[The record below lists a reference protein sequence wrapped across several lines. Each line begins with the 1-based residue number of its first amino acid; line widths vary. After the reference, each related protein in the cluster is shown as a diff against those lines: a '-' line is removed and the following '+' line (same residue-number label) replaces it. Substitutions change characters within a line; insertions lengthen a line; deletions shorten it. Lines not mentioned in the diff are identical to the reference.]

1 MIEKMTKYS
10 FILMN
15 EDKEKFIEQLSE
27 LGVMDIT
34 RAKKPMDE
42 RSTRIYS
49 DALSIKQQMAEL
61 EAETSDEL
69 RSLQT
74 KLAEARR
81 RFADALAWGEF
92 STESLADLASKGVNV
107 RFHRAPLK
115 KYDPSWAGQVALEV
129 ISEDKAAVYFATVT
143 VPGEELPA
151 AIAATEVVKPSESV
165 VEAQSEI
172 DSLEAAADKELAS
185 IREAKERELPRLKKL
200 YDSRLNQLDRYFA
213 SSAAASAAEDK
224 LTVLVGFA
232 PCTEDERLK
241 AELDATDAFWMSE
254 PAAEDDN
261 PPIKL
266 RNNWFSRKFE
276 CITGMYGMPVYGE
289 FDPTPII
296 SIFFLLFFAMCMGDA
311 GYGLILL
318 LFGVALN
325 KKWVKIGMFDG
336 LGTLISFLGAATLVV
351 GLVLGT
357 AFGVNLTEVSWVP
370 QGLKNIML
378 VGKFPGTDYDY
389 PMVLSVLIGIVHL
402 CLAMSVKAILYTK
415 RFGFKETI
423 STWGWL
429 LLILGGIAIV
439 VLMLA
444 GVLSAGALRIAI
456 IAVGVVSA
464 LGIFIFNKPGR
475 NPLINIGA
483 GLWDTYQMVT
493 GLLGD
498 VLSYIRLYALG
509 LAGGMLGGAFNTL
522 GNMVLGDGGVGKWIA
537 FVVILLIGHT
547 LNLLMSGLGAFVHPL
562 RLNFLEY
569 FKNSGYEGM
578 GAKYNP
584 LDNNKENNN

>member
-34 RAKKPMDE
+34 RARKPMDE
-42 RSTRIYS
+42 RSTKIYA
-49 DALSIKQQMAEL
+49 DAVSIKQQMAEL
-61 EAETSDEL
+61 EAETSDKL
-69 RSLQT
+69 KSLDAA
-74 KLAEARR
+74 LAEARR
-81 RFADALAWGEF
+81 RYADSLAWGEF
-92 STESLADLASKGVNV
+92 STESLEDLESKGVKL
-107 RFHRAPLK
+107 RFHRVSLK
-115 KYDPSWAGQVALEV
+115 KYNPDWASQAALEV
-129 ISEDKAAVYFATVT
+129 ISEDKTAVWFATVT

-151 AIAATEVVKPSESV
+151 EIAATEVARPS
-165 VEAQSEI
+165 QSAAETQREI
-172 DSLEAAADKELAS
+172 ESLESEYEKELGS
-185 IREAKERELPRLKKL
+185 IREAKASELPRLRKL
-200 YDSRLNQLDRYFA
+200 YDARLAQLDRYFA
-213 SSAAASAAEDK
+213 SSAASSAAEDK

-232 PCTEDERLK
+232 PCSEDERLK
-241 AELDATDAFWMSE
+241 AALDASDAFWMSE
-254 PAAEDDN
+254 PAEEDDN

-289 FDPTPII
+289 FDPTPVI

-311 GYGLILL
+311 GYGVILL
-318 LFGVALN
+318 LFGIALN
-325 KKWVKIGMFDG
+325 KKWIKIGMFDG
-336 LGTLISFLGAATLVV
+336 LGTLIAFLGVATLVV

-357 AFGVNLTEVSWVP
+357 AFGVTLTEVSWVP

-378 VGKFPGTDYDY
+378 TGKFPGTTYDY

-402 CLAMSVKAILYTK
+402 CLAMTVKAILYTK

-444 GVLSAGALRIAI
+444 GVLSAGAMRIAI
-456 IAVGVVSA
+456 IAVGAVSA

-522 GNMVLGDGGVGKWIA
+522 GNMVLGDGGVGKWVA

-584 LDNNKENNN
+584 LDVNKENNN